1 MPKLTVLFFAADPN
15 SYAGD
20 APRLLLDED
29 VRAIRAKVRSSEF
42 RDQLEFDVRW
52 AARPDDLIQAFNETS
67 PHVVHFSGHGRSE
80 GLVLVGDD
88 GDPRIVSV
96 DALVHLF
103 GIFGRSV
110 RAVVLSACYSYE
122 QAAAIAR
129 SIDCVIGTRGPLHDQ
144 AAITFNAS
152 FYRAIGF
159 GRSVGEAFQQAKLA
173 LLLEHPDAECPEL
186 LAREG
191 VDAAKVVLVPPPAP
205 AAAPEGR
212 HFTNVGYADH
222 SFGIFHFRDHDIGTL
237 TIRGRQAEFRGEKGT
252 VRIEHV
258 RDVTHGRQ
266 GGDVFANWVKVR
278 HDTANTP
285 SVAYF
290 SRQTVM
296 ENLLGGSDDLF
307 AALHAMIEPAGDA
320 PGGGNRS

>member
-1 MPKLTVLFFAADPN
+1 MTRLTVLFFAADPYSN
-15 SYAGD
+15 TGD
-20 APRLLLDED
+20 VPRLLLDED

-42 RDQLEFDVRW
+42 RDRLVFDVRW
-52 AARPDDLIQAFNETS
+52 AARPDDLIQAFNETP

-88 GDPRIVSV
+88 GRPRIVSV

-103 GIFGRSV
+103 GIFGRGV
-110 RAVVLSACYSYE
+110 RVVVLSACYSYA

-129 SIDCVIGTRGPLHDQ
+129 TVECVIGTRGPLYDQ

-152 FYRAIGF
+152 FYRGIAF
-159 GRSVGEAFQQAKLA
+159 GRSVGESFEQAKLA
-173 LLLEHPDAECPEL
+173 LLLEHPDAACPEL
-186 LAREG
+186 LARDG
-191 VDAAKVVLVPPPAP
+191 VDPAKMVLVPMSE
-205 AAAPEGR
+205 PEAR
-212 HFTNVGYADH
+212 HFTNVGYSDR
-222 SFGIFHFRDHDIGTL
+222 SFGIFHFRDHDVGTL

-258 RDVTHGRQ
+258 REVTHGRQ

-278 HDTANTP
+278 HDTANTT

-290 SRQTVM
+290 SRQTM
-296 ENLLGGSDDLF
+296 AANLLGGSDDLF
-307 AALHAMIEPAGDA
+307 AALHAMIETAGGM
-320 PGGGNRS
+320 PGRGNGS